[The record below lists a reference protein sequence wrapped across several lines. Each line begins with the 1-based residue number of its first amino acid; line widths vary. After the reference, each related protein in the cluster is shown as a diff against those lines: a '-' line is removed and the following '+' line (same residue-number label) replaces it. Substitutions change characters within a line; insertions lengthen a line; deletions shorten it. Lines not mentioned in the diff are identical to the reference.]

1 MKFQVSSELAY
12 KVQFPST
19 LLLNIHALRTPMQ
32 TVLEEAFQIEPYI
45 RTEEL
50 VSANNENRF
59 VRLETGD
66 AKEIKIT
73 YKALVDTHYTII
85 DAHKLEGVPVIS
97 LDSSILPFLFP
108 SRYCQSDKLSRLAYD
123 KFGNIGNAFAKVEA
137 IAEWIYRNVEYLS
150 GSTNSQTSAYDT
162 VTQRT
167 GVCRDF
173 AHLGIALCRALSIPA
188 RYFTGYAYQLKPAD
202 FHACFEAFIG
212 GQWLIFDATKL
223 APLNGLVKIG
233 TGRDAAD
240 AAVAS
245 IFGSVSSTGISVSCQ
260 LADNEAFTPFT
271 TDESNKGLSFD
282 PVLLQK
288 PSAIASV
295 NGQ

>member
-32 TVLEEAFQIEPYI
+32 TVLEETFQIEPYI

-59 VRLETGD
+59 IRLETGN

-73 YKALVDTHYTII
+73 YNALVDSHYSII
-85 DAHKLEGVPVIS
+85 DARKLEAVPVIS
-97 LDSSILPFLFP
+97 LDSSVLPFLFP
-108 SRYCQSDKLSRLAYD
+108 SRYCQSDMLSRLAYD
-123 KFGNIGNAFAKVEA
+123 KFGDIENAFEKVEA
-137 IAEWIYRNVEYLS
+137 IADWIHRNVEYLS

-173 AHLGIALCRALSIPA
+173 AHLAIALCRALSIPA
-188 RYFTGYAYQLKPAD
+188 RYFTGYAYLLKPAD

-233 TGRDAAD
+233 NGRDAAD

-245 IFGSVSSTGISVSCQ
+245 IFGSVISTDMSVNCQ
-260 LADNEAFTPFT
+260 LADNEVFTSFT
-271 TDESNKGLSFD
+271 IDENNKGLSFD
-282 PVLLQK
+282 PTYLQN
-288 PSAIASV
+288 PPAVAPV
-295 NGQ
+295 TD